1 MDEKISIGITTEYIK
16 LDQLLKFAGV
26 CETGGH
32 AKEAIACGD
41 VAVNGEICL
50 MRGKKIH
57 SGDTVIIGDEIEIT
71 VTSEVKAD
79 IGL

>member
-1 MDEKISIGITTEYIK
+1 MSAESLFEEVEVAINTEFIK

-26 CETGGH
+26 CDSGGQ
-32 AKEAIACGD
+32 AKDAVVCGD

-57 SGDTVIIGDEIEIT
+57 SGDTVSIGDIKI
-71 VTSEVKAD
+71 SVKAEK
-79 IGL
+79 